1 MTACGKNSPHNSVV
15 VPDIIQAANKRG
27 NITGMILLYDNE
39 GVAVTDNSGVTVS
52 IDNNNVSAKTDA
64 TGRWTLDS
72 IPYGVYDLSFTKE
85 GYATGKLMGVDHKA
99 NNHATTVITHS
110 RPLNQ
115 ISALEITA
123 LQISN
128 FDANPTLASLIQA
141 GIAANGVHIQP
152 VFANPSGKN
161 KPVRFFFSDN
171 ADVSSSNY
179 AVTEIGRY
187 SGIINQ
193 TDNSNFTLSWFV
205 GKGFKAGQ
213 TIYVKAYGDGFAQ
226 DDYEDPISGSSVFPS
241 LSAKSANASFVLPL
255 K

>member
-1 MTACGKNSPHNSVV
+1 MKKSVVILLLLMTACGKNSPHNSVV

-128 FDANPTLASLIQA
+128 FDYFQQIEQLLSKIAPSITKIAEELNEPLGTIKSRIHFARKILKQKIQ
-141 GIAANGVHIQP
+141 
-152 VFANPSGKN
+152 
-161 KPVRFFFSDN
+161 
-171 ADVSSSNY
+171 
-179 AVTEIGRY
+179 RY
-187 SGIINQ
+187 
-193 TDNSNFTLSWFV
+193 
-205 GKGFKAGQ
+205 
-213 TIYVKAYGDGFAQ
+213 
-226 DDYEDPISGSSVFPS
+226 
-241 LSAKSANASFVLPL
+241 
-255 K
+255 